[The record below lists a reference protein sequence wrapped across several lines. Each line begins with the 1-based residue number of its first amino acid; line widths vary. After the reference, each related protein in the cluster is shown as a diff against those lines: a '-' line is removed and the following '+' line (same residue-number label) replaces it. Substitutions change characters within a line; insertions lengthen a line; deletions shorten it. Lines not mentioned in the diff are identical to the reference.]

1 MVRHFFIDKTNT
13 IIEGSEQNLGLNPI
27 LQLAYGQGLMK
38 GLLHFDVSPIR
49 ALVND
54 GTFSDTGKLKFTLKM
69 TNCMSVDGFPY
80 EKELIRGLNR
90 NAMRASSFDLILYK
104 LPLHWDAGRGFDY
117 VSDFWIHDRRS
128 FSRDGSNWYC
138 CRTGMLWDKRVLP
151 PSLKDVTGGIY
162 TYDEIYSEYEN
173 YRYGKES
180 IIVGMQHFDFGN
192 ENLAIDITD
201 YVLEVLDS
209 ETDINYGLC
218 LSFTP
223 EYDIMETEIAQY
235 VGFFNDN
242 TNTFFHPY
250 VECIYDEYISD
261 DRESFTYGQ
270 DNNLYL
276 YVSDNGLPVNL
287 DNIPS
292 CCVNGE
298 DVEVFHATKGVYRA
312 HIPSSAVSLT
322 PETILTDVWSGISI
336 NGVPEDNVEMEFFV
350 NPKERKTSIGMNSE
364 MRRDMVPSVY
374 GINDAE
380 SISRG
385 ETREVS
391 VDFRVKYNTEKK
403 ILIDGAEYRIY
414 VMDGNRELDVIDYQ
428 PVEKTFLNNFF
439 IIYTED
445 LIPHEYFVDIKVKMG
460 RETKF
465 YKKILK
471 FRVVDNVTERYQ

>member
-1 MVRHFFIDKTNT
+1 MVRHFFLDKTNT

-27 LQLAYGQGLMK
+27 LQLSYGQGLMK

-80 EKELIRGLNR
+80 EKELIRGLNK

-104 LPLHWDAGRGFDY
+104 LPLNWDAGRGFDY

-138 CRTGMLWDKRVLP
+138 CRTGMLWDKTVLP

-173 YRYGKES
+173 YRYGTES

-201 YVLEVLDS
+201 YVLEILGS
-209 ETDINYGLC
+209 EADINYGLC
-218 LSFTP
+218 LSFAP
-223 EYDIMETEIAQY
+223 EYDAMETEIAQY

-250 VECIYDEYISD
+250 VECIYDECISD
-261 DRESFTYGQ
+261 DRESFTYGK

-276 YVSDNGLPVNL
+276 YVSDNGLPANL
-287 DNIPS
+287 DSTPS
-292 CCVNGE
+292 CHVNGNA
-298 DVEVFHATKGVYRA
+298 VEVFHVTKGVYRA

-322 PETILTDVWSGISI
+322 PETILTDIWSGISL
-336 NGVPEDNVEMEFFV
+336 NGVAEDDVEMEFFV
-350 NPKERKTSIGMNSE
+350 NPKERKTSIGMSSE

-380 SISRG
+380 NISRG
-385 ETREVS
+385 EVREVS
-391 VDFRVKYNTEKK
+391 VDFRVKYNTNRKV
-403 ILIDGAEYRIY
+403 LIDSAEYRIY

-439 IIYTED
+439 VIYTED

-460 RETKF
+460 REIKF
-465 YKKILK
+465 YKKVLRFNI
-471 FRVVDNVTERYQ
+471 VSNVTERYQ